1 MPSACR
7 PQGPA
12 APDDGAAGPSAAR
25 AAPGQAWTCRRATDV
40 YSLRWREATLII
52 AIMTGSL
59 SSPIVV
65 GRATELAAIDAALQ
79 RSIEG
84 TASVV
89 LIGGD
94 AGMGKTRLIQAAAH
108 RSREAGAGC

>member
-1 MPSACR
+1 MVR
-7 PQGPA
+7 PPGPA
-12 APDDGAAGPSAAR
+12 DAPRTCLAPALAR
-25 AAPGQAWTCRRATDV
+25 GDP
-40 YSLRWREATLII
+40 II